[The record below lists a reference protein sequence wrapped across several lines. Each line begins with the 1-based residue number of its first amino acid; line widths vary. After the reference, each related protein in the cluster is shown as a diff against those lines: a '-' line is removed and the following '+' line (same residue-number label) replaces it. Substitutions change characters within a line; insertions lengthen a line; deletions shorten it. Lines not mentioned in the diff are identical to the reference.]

1 LLLIDYEYETRET
14 DTKAKYDYTD
24 ELVGI
29 LTYKNHFKSNQFWYT
44 TFMADYDR
52 PSHIKNRYA
61 PSTGYGYRF
70 QFEEHGWIEPS
81 VGLGY
86 VKTTYTDDK
95 YKDKNFLAT
104 ALVLRGQYKIDNLL
118 FIDTLITDGF
128 IMSYPSLKNPS
139 KDWLTRANINFT
151 VPLFEFFSIKLAL
164 GYVNDS
170 NPDPTVGNNKQT
182 TKLLFG
188 LDF

>member
-1 LLLIDYEYETRET
+1 MKIGNL
-14 DTKAKYDYTD
+14 
-24 ELVGI
+24 
-29 LTYKNHFKSNQFWYT
+29 KNPPT
-44 TFMADYDR
+44 
-52 PSHIKNRYA
+52 
-61 PSTGYGYRF
+61 
-70 QFEEHGWIEPS
+70 
-81 VGLGY
+81 
-86 VKTTYTDDK
+86 
-95 YKDKNFLAT
+95 
-104 ALVLRGQYKIDNLL
+104 L